1 MNAKFTRFTLL
12 AGVLVALAPAFAT
25 AQVPAGSSDLLTRY
39 GEYVLVGG
47 GVTNY
52 FEKTVKDRVDTGVTW
67 DARAGL
73 GSRSFLGAELA
84 YVGSA
89 RAAHSLGTN
98 LVTNGVEGVV
108 RVQYPWHMDRW
119 LVEPF
124 AFGGAGW
131 THFKLNSSSSL
142 ALQDANDLFVV
153 PVGAGVMA
161 IYDHIVMDAR
171 FTYRQTFDESL
182 IPASGGSAASL
193 KSWAITGAIGYEF

>member
-1 MNAKFTRFTLL
+1 
-12 AGVLVALAPAFAT
+12 V
-25 AQVPAGSSDLLTRY
+25 GSSDLLTRY

-52 FEKTVKDRVDTGVTW
+52 FEKSVRDRVDTGGTW
-67 DARAGL
+67 DARAGF
-73 GSRSFLGAELA
+73 GSRTFLGAELA

-108 RVQYPWHMDRW
+108 RVQYPWQFDKW

-124 AFGGAGW
+124 VFGGAGW
-131 THFKLNSSSSL
+131 SHFKLNSSSGL
-142 ALQDANDLFVV
+142 ALQDTNDLFVV
-153 PVGAGVMA
+153 PLGGGVTA
-161 IYDHIVMDAR
+161 ICNHVVIDAR
-171 FTYRQTFDESL
+171 FTYRQTFDENL